1 MKGYTLLEVLVA
13 LTVFAILSTITASAM
28 YHAFNTRARVNVQA
42 EQLNNIQ
49 IAMTLMMHD
58 TSQIIDRPVLGD
70 ETHQFP
76 PFIGEPT
83 YMEFTRGGAVTPT
96 NDEHQSTLKR
106 IAYICKDKKL
116 IRRSW
121 DTLDTPS
128 RKNQRNKVLLTN
140 IEACSF
146 AYLSNS
152 RQILPEWHPFA
163 VQQTQKGESLP
174 IATEFKLTLS
184 DWGAMSGLF
193 IIPGARYAPN

>member
-58 TSQIIDRPVLGD
+58 TSQIIDRPVLGN
-70 ETHQFP
+70 EMRQFP

-83 YMEFTRGGAVTPT
+83 YMEFTRGGVVTLK
-96 NDEHQSTLKR
+96 NDKHQSTLKR

-128 RKNQRNKVLLTN
+128 RKNQKNKVLLTN

-152 RQILPEWHPFA
+152 RQILPEWRPFA
-163 VQQTQKGESLP
+163 VQETQKGESLP